1 MPLDFLVRLRRTD
14 LGIPINTSRGGE
26 VAKQEVAVEWVLIMS
41 LQWVVAGSATAPT
54 THTMEQFQTENSCKA
69 AAQEI
74 KNEMKATI
82 QGAETHARVV
92 CVRRK

>member
-1 MPLDFLVRLRRTD
+1 
-14 LGIPINTSRGGE
+14 
-26 VAKQEVAVEWVLIMS
+26 
-41 LQWVVAGSATAPT
+41 
-54 THTMEQFQTENSCKA
+54 MEQFQTEDSCKA

>member
-1 MPLDFLVRLRRTD
+1 MRLGRRSI
-14 LGIPINTSRGGE
+14 LHGGGE
-26 VAKQEVAVEWVLIMS
+26 VANQEVAVEWVLIMS
-41 LQWVVAGSATAPT
+41 LQWVVGGAATAPT
-54 THTMEQFQTENSCKA
+54 THTMVQFQTEDSCKA

>member
-1 MPLDFLVRLRRTD
+1 
-14 LGIPINTSRGGE
+14 
-26 VAKQEVAVEWVLIMS
+26 VEWVLIMS
-41 LQWVVAGSATAPT
+41 LQWVIGGSATAPT
-54 THTMEQFQTENSCKA
+54 THTMVQFQTEDLCKA

-82 QGAETHARVV
+82 QGAETHSRVV

>member
-1 MPLDFLVRLRRTD
+1 MGAHCVTSMGRWRVRD
-14 LGIPINTSRGGE
+14 CAHHSHD
-26 VAKQEVAVEWVLIMS
+26 V
-41 LQWVVAGSATAPT
+41 
-54 THTMEQFQTENSCKA
+54 QFQTEDSCKA